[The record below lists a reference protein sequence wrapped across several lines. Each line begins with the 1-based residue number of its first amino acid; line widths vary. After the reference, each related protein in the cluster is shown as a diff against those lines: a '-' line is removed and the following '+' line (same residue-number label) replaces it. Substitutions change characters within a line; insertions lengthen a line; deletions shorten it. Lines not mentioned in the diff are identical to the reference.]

1 MWNRTLHVSLFPHA
15 CVSASVPFDVWS
27 SYIMCAV
34 NMQRAVLLSQ
44 RLWGAVQRE
53 HIIFAQALISF
64 TADSCSHSIPVK
76 FIQIHC
82 MACLPAETYSPVRI
96 ECYSDV
102 FCRLTLKLAS
112 PCFPQQKPNR
122 IFPIVFVLFQK
133 ICYVINKWLL
143 GCGWISDI
151 CENLMAKRDP
161 LFYVN
166 SIAMFK

>member
-27 SYIMCAV
+27 SYIMCCEHTACCAAV
-34 NMQRAVLLSQ
+34 SDTLRPE
-44 RLWGAVQRE
+44 AVQRE

-82 MACLPAETYSPVRI
+82 IACLPAETYSPVCI
-96 ECYSDV
+96 ECFSDV

-112 PCFPQQKPNR
+112 PCFPQQKRNR

-133 ICYVINKWLL
+133 ICYVTKKLL
-143 GCGWISDI
+143 FRMW
-151 CENLMAKRDP
+151 MH
-161 LFYVN
+161 
-166 SIAMFK
+166 